1 MDEIL
6 RTLNKLTSEDNEDLT
21 SGDVNA
27 ASVIQD
33 NVASNAVERPE
44 SLTVDQI
51 EVCMKFYERFAK
63 QSIILLIRI
72 QTKLSLKYL
81 L

>member
-6 RTLNKLTSEDNEDLT
+6 STLTSLTSEDNEDLT
-21 SGDVNA
+21 SGDLNA

-33 NVASNAVERPE
+33 NVAINAVERPE
-44 SLTVDQI
+44 SLTVDQL
-51 EVCMKFYERFAK
+51 EVCMKFYERVAK
-63 QSIILLIRI
+63 QSIILLKRI

-81 L
+81 

>member
-1 MDEIL
+1 VDEIL

-63 QSIILLIRI
+63 
-72 QTKLSLKYL
+72 
-81 L
+81 